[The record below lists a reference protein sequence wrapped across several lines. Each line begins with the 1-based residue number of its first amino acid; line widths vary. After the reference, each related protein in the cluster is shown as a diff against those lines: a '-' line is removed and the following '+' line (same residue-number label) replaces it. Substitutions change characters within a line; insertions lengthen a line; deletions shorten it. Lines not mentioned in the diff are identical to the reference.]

1 MAGFNREELSRRSK
15 AELLDYIEQQSD
27 QLGRFETRFRGRA
40 PTIGTL
46 ATYLV
51 SYTIDTMCMYKGAAE
66 ELLPTSWIRPAT

>member
-40 PTIGTL
+40 STIGTL
-46 ATYLV
+46 AKYLV
-51 SYTIDTMCMYKGAAE
+51 SYTMCMYKGTSE
-66 ELLPTSWIRPAT
+66 ELLPTFWIRPAT

>member
-40 PTIGTL
+40 ASTIGTL

-51 SYTIDTMCMYKGAAE
+51 SYTMCM
-66 ELLPTSWIRPAT
+66 

>member
-15 AELLDYIEQQSD
+15 ADLLDYIEQQSD

-40 PTIGTL
+40 ASTIGTL

-51 SYTIDTMCMYKGAAE
+51 SYTMCM
-66 ELLPTSWIRPAT
+66 